1 MEKRKEK
8 LGFVMMFVFIVM
20 NFVMSM
26 SGTLFNGIL
35 DRIAIT
41 MQIDVAMTGYL
52 TSLYAY
58 GAIGAPLLL
67 LVFRKWSR
75 SLMLKGT
82 LLCNMLFG
90 VLSIVA
96 TSFPLLLL
104 ARFMLGLFG
113 TAYGVLATTSIAA
126 LSPPERVGKNLSLL
140 IAGGAA
146 SLMVGV
152 PLCRVLIHAYSW
164 QSIYLFLILLM
175 AGGFLYFAFRLP
187 EIGQEKEALH
197 LHQELQMVKV
207 HDVWMVLLCSLITFI
222 GYGAFYTYLTPY
234 IVAFFPALEP
244 AMSLILVMIGACSF
258 LGNLLGGVAC
268 DRMGYRQALWVS
280 SLLQIVIIIVI
291 FLTTAHLYL
300 NLFFIFLWMF
310 NGWFIGL
317 QLNTGIN
324 IVTNRQSNLLVS
336 INGSV
341 IQFAQ
346 ALGASLASMIISG
359 VGIAFNILLPIIT
372 SVMVVGLMCYRPK
385 KSRYIS

>member
-96 TSFPLLLL
+96 TSFPLLLF

-175 AGGFLYFAFRLP
+175 AGGFLYFAFCLP

-280 SLLQIVIIIVI
+280 SLLQIVISIVI

>member
-96 TSFPLLLL
+96 TSFPLLLF

-175 AGGFLYFAFRLP
+175 AGGFLYFAFCLP

-244 AMSLILVMIGACSF
+244 ATSLILVMIGACSF

-280 SLLQIVIIIVI
+280 SLLQIVISIVI

-359 VGIAFNILLPIIT
+359 AGIAFNILLPIIT

>member
-35 DRIAIT
+35 DRIAFT

-175 AGGFLYFAFRLP
+175 AGGFLYFAFCLP

-234 IVAFFPALEP
+234 IIAFFPALEP

-258 LGNLLGGVAC
+258 LGNLLAGVAC

-280 SLLQIVIIIVI
+280 SLLQIVISIVI

-359 VGIAFNILLPIIT
+359 AGIAFNILLPIIT

-385 KSRYIS
+385 KSRYIN

>member
-152 PLCRVLIHAYSW
+152 PLCRILIHAYSW

-175 AGGFLYFAFRLP
+175 AGGFLYFAFCLP

-222 GYGAFYTYLTPY
+222 GYEAFYTYLTPY

-280 SLLQIVIIIVI
+280 SLLEIVISIVI

-359 VGIAFNILLPIIT
+359 AGIAFNILLPIIT
-372 SVMVVGLMCYRPK
+372 SVMVAGLMCYRPK
-385 KSRYIS
+385 KSRYIN

>member
-96 TSFPLLLL
+96 TSFPLLLF

-152 PLCRVLIHAYSW
+152 PLCRILIHAYSW

-175 AGGFLYFAFRLP
+175 AGGFLYFAFCLP

-280 SLLQIVIIIVI
+280 SLLQIVISIVI

-359 VGIAFNILLPIIT
+359 AGIAFNILLPIIT

-385 KSRYIS
+385 KSSYIS

>member
-96 TSFPLLLL
+96 TSFPLLLF

-175 AGGFLYFAFRLP
+175 AGGFLYFAFCLP

-207 HDVWMVLLCSLITFI
+207 HDVWMVLLCSLIPFI

-280 SLLQIVIIIVI
+280 SLLQIVISIVI

-359 VGIAFNILLPIIT
+359 AGIAFNILLPIIT

>member
-96 TSFPLLLL
+96 TSFPLLLF

-113 TAYGVLATTSIAA
+113 TAYGVLATTSIVA

-175 AGGFLYFAFRLP
+175 AGGFLYFAFCLP

-280 SLLQIVIIIVI
+280 SLLQIVISIVI

-359 VGIAFNILLPIIT
+359 AGIAFNILLPIIT

>member
-35 DRIAIT
+35 DRIAVT

-280 SLLQIVIIIVI
+280 SLLQIVISIGI

-359 VGIAFNILLPIIT
+359 AGIAFNILLPIIT

-385 KSRYIS
+385 KSRYIN

>member
-96 TSFPLLLL
+96 TSFPLLLF

-280 SLLQIVIIIVI
+280 SLLQIVISIVI

-359 VGIAFNILLPIIT
+359 AGIAFNILLPIIT

>member
-96 TSFPLLLL
+96 TSFPLLLF

-152 PLCRVLIHAYSW
+152 PLCRILIHAYSW

-175 AGGFLYFAFRLP
+175 AGGFLYFAFCLP

-280 SLLQIVIIIVI
+280 SLLQIVISIVI

-359 VGIAFNILLPIIT
+359 AGMAFNILLPIIT

-385 KSRYIS
+385 KSRYIN

>member
-1 MEKRKEK
+1 
-8 LGFVMMFVFIVM
+8 
-20 NFVMSM
+20 
-26 SGTLFNGIL
+26 
-35 DRIAIT
+35 
-41 MQIDVAMTGYL
+41 
-52 TSLYAY
+52 
-58 GAIGAPLLL
+58 
-67 LVFRKWSR
+67 
-75 SLMLKGT
+75 MLKGT

-96 TSFPLLLL
+96 TSFPLLLF

-175 AGGFLYFAFRLP
+175 AGGFLYFAFCLP

-280 SLLQIVIIIVI
+280 SLLQIVISIVI

-359 VGIAFNILLPIIT
+359 AGIAFNILLPIIT

-385 KSRYIS
+385 KSRYIN

>member
-175 AGGFLYFAFRLP
+175 AGGFLYFAFCLP

-280 SLLQIVIIIVI
+280 SLLQIVISIVI

-385 KSRYIS
+385 KSRYIN

>member
-96 TSFPLLLL
+96 TSFPLLLF

-175 AGGFLYFAFRLP
+175 AGGFLYFAFCLP

-280 SLLQIVIIIVI
+280 SLLQIVISIVI

-359 VGIAFNILLPIIT
+359 AGIAFNILLPIIT

>member
-96 TSFPLLLL
+96 TSFPLLLF

-113 TAYGVLATTSIAA
+113 TAYGVLAITSIAA

-280 SLLQIVIIIVI
+280 SLLQIVISIVI

-359 VGIAFNILLPIIT
+359 AGIALNILLPIIT

>member
-96 TSFPLLLL
+96 TSFPLLLF

-175 AGGFLYFAFRLP
+175 AGGFLYFAFCLP

-280 SLLQIVIIIVI
+280 SLLQIVISIVI

-359 VGIAFNILLPIIT
+359 AGIAFNILLPIIT

-385 KSRYIS
+385 KSRYIN

>member
-96 TSFPLLLL
+96 TSFPLLLF

-152 PLCRVLIHAYSW
+152 PLCRILIHAYSW

-175 AGGFLYFAFRLP
+175 AGGFLYFAFCLP

-234 IVAFFPALEP
+234 FVAFFPALEP

-280 SLLQIVIIIVI
+280 SLLQIVISIVI

-317 QLNTGIN
+317 QLITGIN

-359 VGIAFNILLPIIT
+359 AGIAFNILLPIIT

>member
-35 DRIAIT
+35 DRIAFT

-175 AGGFLYFAFRLP
+175 AGGFLYFAFCLP

-207 HDVWMVLLCSLITFI
+207 HDVWMVLFCSLITFI

-280 SLLQIVIIIVI
+280 SLLQIVISIVI

-385 KSRYIS
+385 KSRYIN

>member
-152 PLCRVLIHAYSW
+152 PLCRILIHAYSW

-280 SLLQIVIIIVI
+280 SLLQIVISIVI

-359 VGIAFNILLPIIT
+359 AGIAFNILLPFIT

-385 KSRYIS
+385 KSRYIN

>member
-96 TSFPLLLL
+96 TSFPLLLF

-152 PLCRVLIHAYSW
+152 PLCRILIHAYSW

-175 AGGFLYFAFRLP
+175 AGGFLYFAFCLP

-280 SLLQIVIIIVI
+280 SLLQIVISIVI

>member
-96 TSFPLLLL
+96 TSFPLLLF

-152 PLCRVLIHAYSW
+152 PLCRILIHAYSW

-175 AGGFLYFAFRLP
+175 AGGFLYFAFCLP

-207 HDVWMVLLCSLITFI
+207 HDVWMVLLCSLIPFI

-280 SLLQIVIIIVI
+280 SLLQIVISIVI

-359 VGIAFNILLPIIT
+359 AGIAFNILLPIIT

-385 KSRYIS
+385 KSSYIS

>member
-96 TSFPLLLL
+96 TSFPLLLF

-113 TAYGVLATTSIAA
+113 TAYGVLAITSIAA

-152 PLCRVLIHAYSW
+152 PLCRILIHAYSW

-280 SLLQIVIIIVI
+280 SLLQIVISIVI

-359 VGIAFNILLPIIT
+359 AGIAFNILLPIIT

-385 KSRYIS
+385 KSRYIN

>member
-41 MQIDVAMTGYL
+41 LQIDVAMTGYL

-104 ARFMLGLFG
+104 VRFMLGLFG

-152 PLCRVLIHAYSW
+152 PLCRILIHAYSW

-175 AGGFLYFAFRLP
+175 AGGFLYFAFCLP

-258 LGNLLGGVAC
+258 LGNMLGGVAC

-280 SLLQIVIIIVI
+280 SLLQIVISIVI

-385 KSRYIS
+385 KSRYIN

>member
-82 LLCNMLFG
+82 LFCNMLFG

-96 TSFPLLLL
+96 TSFPLLLF

-175 AGGFLYFAFRLP
+175 AGGFLYFAFCLP

-280 SLLQIVIIIVI
+280 SLLQIVISIVI

-359 VGIAFNILLPIIT
+359 AGIAFNILLPIIT

>member
-96 TSFPLLLL
+96 TSFPLLLF

-175 AGGFLYFAFRLP
+175 AGGFLYFAFCLP

-280 SLLQIVIIIVI
+280 SLLQIVISIVI

-359 VGIAFNILLPIIT
+359 VGISFNILLPIIT

>member
-96 TSFPLLLL
+96 TSFPLLLF

-175 AGGFLYFAFRLP
+175 AGGFLYFAFCLP

-258 LGNLLGGVAC
+258 LGNMLGGVAC

-280 SLLQIVIIIVI
+280 SLLQIVISIVI

-346 ALGASLASMIISG
+346 ALGASLASMVISG
-359 VGIAFNILLPIIT
+359 AGIAFNILLPIIT

>member
-207 HDVWMVLLCSLITFI
+207 QDVWMVLLCSLITFI

-280 SLLQIVIIIVI
+280 SLLQIVISIVI

-359 VGIAFNILLPIIT
+359 AGIAFNILLPIIT

-385 KSRYIS
+385 KSRYIN

>member
-207 HDVWMVLLCSLITFI
+207 QDVWMVLLCSLITFI

-280 SLLQIVIIIVI
+280 SLLQIVISIVI

-317 QLNTGIN
+317 QLNTGLN

-359 VGIAFNILLPIIT
+359 AGIAFNILLPIIT

-385 KSRYIS
+385 KSRYIN

>member
-175 AGGFLYFAFRLP
+175 AGGFLYFAFCLP

-280 SLLQIVIIIVI
+280 SLLQIVISIVI

-372 SVMVVGLMCYRPK
+372 SVMVVGLMCCRPK

>member
-96 TSFPLLLL
+96 TSFPLLLF

-152 PLCRVLIHAYSW
+152 PLCRILIHAYSW

-175 AGGFLYFAFRLP
+175 AGGFLYFAFCLP

-280 SLLQIVIIIVI
+280 SLLQIVISIVI

-359 VGIAFNILLPIIT
+359 AGIAFNILLPIIT

-385 KSRYIS
+385 KSRYIN

>member
-96 TSFPLLLL
+96 TSFPLLLF

-152 PLCRVLIHAYSW
+152 PLCRILIHAYSW

-280 SLLQIVIIIVI
+280 SLLQIVISIVI

-359 VGIAFNILLPIIT
+359 AGIAFNILLPIIT